1 MPEHHVLIYSLVIEN
16 VTYIEEPNLVKRK
29 NKRFFYVQLLLFLGA
44 SYYIGDL
51 RVYQTEGRLLFLA
64 VRHHDIYRADVQ
76 EKLKQLEVTAL
87 LKEETI

>member
-1 MPEHHVLIYSLVIEN
+1 
-16 VTYIEEPNLVKRK
+16 
-29 NKRFFYVQLLLFLGA
+29 LFLGA
-44 SYYIGDL
+44 SYYIENL

-64 VRHHDIYRADVQ
+64 VRHDDIYRANVQ